1 MIKKAPKHSFCNHYS
16 FHSMANVF
24 HPVAPL
30 RAVGTFRLVSREYSI
45 RRRHIACK
53 LRYLYFNADKILRV
67 TLKNPGQFLNDELE
81 FWLHF
86 LYRGATGMAR
96 CDFQLCSLAKTPPF
110 SVLEYESET
119 AIPALK
125 KCANACGFPKRASKK
140 CLWQTVF
147 GIFEETSSFISLNGL
162 VTH

>member
-86 LYRGATGMAR
+86 LYRGATVSEFCVIYSTTAS
-96 CDFQLCSLAKTPPF
+96 FQSCSPTSAFQRKF
-110 SVLEYESET
+110 Y
-119 AIPALK
+119 K
-125 KCANACGFPKRASKK
+125 
-140 CLWQTVF
+140 VF
-147 GIFEETSSFISLNGL
+147 F
-162 VTH
+162 